1 MLHKKTKTKSGYTII
16 ETMVAVSLF
25 VVVIVFGMN
34 TLLNANVVGR
44 KSQDLRSIMDNL
56 NFIMEDISRNARTGY
71 DYECYS
77 PPVVIAPVSSPGNDP
92 KSCVAGSVIF
102 FETSDGDNTDR
113 TDQWVYKI
121 EETANGSGEYNIF
134 KSVEGGEDG
143 TFVQLNPPEVTLTVL
158 FGFSVLGAER
168 PAINPLND
176 DRQQPLLTI
185 RLVGEIEYK
194 DTITPFSLQT
204 SVSQRLID
212 VKF

>member
-1 MLHKKTKTKSGYTII
+1 MSYKKTNTKSGYTII
-16 ETMVAVSLF
+16 ETMVAVSIF
-25 VVVIVFGMN
+25 VIVIVFGMN
-34 TLLNANVVGR
+34 ALLNANLVGR

-71 DYECYS
+71 DYECYA
-77 PPVVIAPVSSPGNDP
+77 PPVAFVPLNSP

-102 FETSDGDNTDR
+102 FETADGDNTDR

-121 EETANGSGEYNIF
+121 EETASGSGKYNIF
-134 KSVEGGEDG
+134 KSVEGGQDG
-143 TFVQLNPPEVTLTVL
+143 TFVQLNPSEVALTVSS
-158 FGFSVLGAER
+158 GFSVLGAER